1 VTTERTARTMAL
13 DEKTH
18 RIYLSAAETGPAPEP
33 KTDRK
38 KAARRSCRTVI
49 TSWWSESNRFKEP
62 CHRRRRPPALRSAGD
77 LVAGDAGQSP
87 PVG

>member
-33 KTDRK
+33 KDGQK
-38 KAARRSCRTVI
+38 KG
-49 TSWWSESNRFKEP
+49 
-62 CHRRRRPPALRSAGD
+62 RPPIVPDSYHI
-77 LVAGDAGQSP
+77 VV
-87 PVG
+87 VGK